1 VYPLISYE
9 EALKLHEE
17 LHEKN
22 FFLGNSIKDHLN
34 NIIELVDIYNVK
46 TVCDYGCGKA
56 RCWIK
61 MNLKETLDLDEVLL
75 YDPCYEIYKNFP
87 DKKVDM
93 IICTDVMEHIPEDSV
108 DYELKRIFDLTDGV
122 IYFSISSVL
131 AKKEL
136 KKGVNAHL
144 TVKDQKWWYNKIQK
158 HVKNHIVRGINYDPN
173 KLEG

>member
-1 VYPLISYE
+1 LVSYE

-17 LHEKN
+17 LHKKRV
-22 FFLGNSIKDHLN
+22 FLGNSIKDHLN

-46 TVCDYGCGKA
+46 TICDYGCGKA
-56 RCWIK
+56 HCWIK
-61 MNLKETLDLDEVLL
+61 MNLKETLGLDEVLL
-75 YDPCYEIYKNFP
+75 YDPCYEIYKKFP

-93 IICTDVMEHIPEDSV
+93 VICTDVMEHIPEDSV

-131 AKKEL
+131 SKKLL
-136 KKGVNAHL
+136 KKDVNAHL

-158 HVKNHIVRGINYDPN
+158 HVKNHIVRGIKYDPN